1 MPLALPA
8 LLFCS
13 LKKAYYRQIALK
25 RLGFD
30 LNSEWIN
37 LYENVKQK
45 HDTSIPRRPWIHA
58 LSLGEVNAAA
68 TFIREMEHE
77 FSNTGLILSATTQ
90 SGLQRLNQL
99 FFHSNNQITAPPFD
113 VRFSIKRFI
122 RVYQPSCLIII
133 ETDLWPNWI
142 WTFKQ
147 AGIPVF
153 LINGSIS
160 SKATARLKHF
170 KPLAKLIYSGFEAI
184 SMQSDADKARLIEI
198 GIERSR
204 VNTMGNLKFDC
215 EIQPISQAEKG
226 HFFAQTAIN
235 PRDPIWIAGST
246 HEGEEII
253 LLDVH
258 LKLKKIFPKIKLIIA
273 PRHTERS
280 EEIAMLARKFNLSV
294 QLLSS
299 AKGDNGCDVIIVDTI
314 GKLAR
319 LYGVADVA
327 FVGGSL
333 VPVGG
338 HSLLEPAQHKIP
350 VFFGSYVE
358 SCQEIAQGLIE
369 AQGGFLVNNGEVL
382 FERLKI
388 LFANHRQRTEMG
400 NNALGFANK
409 NKGVVTR
416 HVAWIKSYIT
426 KK

>member
-1 MPLALPA
+1 MPLALPT
-8 LLFCS
+8 LLFFS

-25 RLGFD
+25 RFGFD
-30 LNSEWIN
+30 LDTERVS
-37 LYENVKQK
+37 LYEDGKQK

-68 TFIREMEHE
+68 AFIRAMEQE
-77 FSNTGLILSATTQ
+77 FAHTGLILSATTQ

-99 FFHSNNQITAPPFD
+99 FFHSNTQITAPPFD

-122 RVYQPSCLIII
+122 RAYQPSCLIII

-170 KPLAKLIYSGFEAI
+170 KLLAKLIYSGFEAI

-198 GIERSR
+198 GIESKR

-215 EIQPISQAEKG
+215 EVHPISEAEKG

-235 PRDPIWIAGST
+235 PTDPIWIAGST

-258 LKLKKIFPKIKLIIA
+258 LKLKKVFPNIKLIIA
-273 PRHTERS
+273 PRHIERS
-280 EEIAMLARKFNLSV
+280 EAIAMLVRKLGLSV

-299 AKGDNGCDVIIVDTI
+299 SKGDNACDVTIVDTI
-314 GKLAR
+314 GRLAR
-319 LYGVADVA
+319 LYGVADIA

-338 HSLLEPAQHKIP
+338 HSLLEPAQHSIP
-350 VFFGSYVE
+350 VLFGSYVE
-358 SCQEIAQGLIE
+358 SCQEIAQGLLE
-369 AQGGFLVNNGEVL
+369 AQGGFLVNNGDVF
-382 FERLKI
+382 FERLKK
-388 LFANHRQRTEMG
+388 LFADQKQRIEMG
-400 NNALGFANK
+400 KNALGFANK

-416 HVAWIKSYIT
+416 HIAWIKSYLQN
-426 KK
+426 K